1 MKRNS
6 VYRVILLLLCLR
18 NWVQKVIAFLP
29 IKRNIYIWII
39 LVGVKGKIRGKHGIF
54 TFSLS
59 DFPH

>member
-6 VYRVILLLLCLR
+6 VYRVILLLPCLR
-18 NWVQKVIAFLP
+18 NWVQKVVAFLL
-29 IKRNIYIWII
+29 IKRNICIWII
-39 LVGVKGKIRGKHGIF
+39 LVGVTGRIGDKHGIF